1 MNNLYDS
8 IVIGASAAGMSAGI
22 YLKRQNLNFL
32 ILAKDIG
39 GEMALSGIIENYP
52 GFPLTNG
59 VELTQKFKEHLEK
72 YEIEPVMEEVV
83 KIEQLPGFKPDKL
96 PGYKPDMSPGL
107 EPDKSGNHPGNK
119 SEKNPGN
126 NNPYKSVFKI
136 ITSKNE
142 YLSKT
147 IIIATGSNPKKL
159 NVPGEKEFY
168 HKGVSYCSV
177 CDMPLFPKKIV
188 AIIGGGNSAL
198 ESGILAS
205 KICQKAYII
214 NKNPKFKGD
223 KVLFEE
229 VSKKE
234 NVEIIYNALTQE
246 IYGDEFVKGIKY
258 LDQNTGEIKDLKVDG
273 VFIHI
278 GLKPN
283 TDFVPDEWQIKNE
296 YGEIIVNELCQTKIP
311 GIFAAGDVTSIPHKQ
326 IGIAVGQGII
336 AALEVVRYLNSSIK

>member
-39 GEMALSGIIENYP
+39 GEMALSGIVENYP

-72 YEIEPVMEEVV
+72 YEIEPVMEEVI

-159 NVPGEKEFY
+159 NIPGEKEFY
-168 HKGVSYCSV
+168 HKGVSYCYV
-177 CDMPLFPKKIV
+177 CDMPLFAKKIV
-188 AIIGGGNSAL
+188 AIVGGGNSAL

-229 VSKKE
+229 FLKK
-234 NVEIIYNALTQE
+234 
-246 IYGDEFVKGIKY
+246 KM
-258 LDQNTGEIKDLKVDG
+258 
-273 VFIHI
+273 
-278 GLKPN
+278 
-283 TDFVPDEWQIKNE
+283 
-296 YGEIIVNELCQTKIP
+296 
-311 GIFAAGDVTSIPHKQ
+311 
-326 IGIAVGQGII
+326 
-336 AALEVVRYLNSSIK
+336 